1 MCMCVC
7 KPYHSD
13 NVVVLVQPDITAG
26 HSTFIGI
33 TSAYRSGLY
42 ATPHAVV

>member
-1 MCMCVC
+1 MSMRVC

-33 TSAYRSGLY
+33 TSAYRSRLAINWGS
-42 ATPHAVV
+42 